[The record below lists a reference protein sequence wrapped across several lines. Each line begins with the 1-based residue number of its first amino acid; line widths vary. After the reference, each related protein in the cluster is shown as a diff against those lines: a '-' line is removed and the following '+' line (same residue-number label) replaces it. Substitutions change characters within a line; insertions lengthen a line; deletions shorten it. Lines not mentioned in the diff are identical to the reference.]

1 MRWHRELR
9 IDRGGAR
16 PREAGAQLAGDTERA
31 NDAAPS
37 APVESPERILTL
49 TDAVL
54 AIAMTLLVL
63 DLNTIDYRGGSP
75 GALWRLLGRRAGGS
89 SLSSSPFG

>member
-1 MRWHRELR
+1 MRWHREFR
-9 IDRGGAR
+9 IDRGGAH
-16 PREAGAQLAGDTERA
+16 PRKAGAQLAGDTERA

-37 APVESPERILTL
+37 APVASPERILTL

-63 DLNTIDYRGGSP
+63 DLNTIDYQGSSP
-75 GALWRLLGRRAGGS
+75 GALWRLLGQEGGRFVAFFIA
-89 SLSSSPFG
+89 FG